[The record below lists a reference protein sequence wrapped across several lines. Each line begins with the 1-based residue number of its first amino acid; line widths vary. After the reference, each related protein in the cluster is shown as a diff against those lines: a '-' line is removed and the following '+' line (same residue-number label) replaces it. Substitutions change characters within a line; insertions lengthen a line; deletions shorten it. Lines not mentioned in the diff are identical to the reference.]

1 MQLVHDLPQVAEGAV
16 IREESDGFKI
26 MLDLQKRERADIVAA
41 LEGILARLKK

>member
-1 MQLVHDLPQVAEGAV
+1 VLGLYDDLAREGAV
-16 IREESDGFKI
+16 IREESDGFKV